1 VKKALAYLPTL
12 PAMQRSPRPGGIAV
26 GNFGTDNLGTGAPA
40 TGNLGTG
47 DFGALPDPGVPA
59 GPPSL
64 PTDPEALVSSALS
77 MLAGHQF
84 TPPPAVDVPLPQLPP
99 LRADASPANVGPLTP
114 TAALPL
120 QLRTLGDGSLCTLPI
135 RYFDAQLLIATYLAD
150 YGRVSALLK
159 DTGVI
164 AVPQGIDKALV
175 AFGCFQYRKTDI
187 GPYNEVGVA
196 VLATA
201 PQSPVPALY
210 VVHLPVNT
218 ALANR
223 AGHEIWGYNKFVA
236 SIDIG
241 ETGNSFAMTIGDANG
256 ATIARFNGTR
266 SASVTMPP
274 NDIVTF
280 SILDGQL
287 IRTVIQMM
295 TPSQLGS
302 GSGFSLQI
310 GESAHPMAAN
320 LRALRLDSLSPVLVQ
335 YAEPFQSMLFP
346 GQVA

>member
-1 VKKALAYLPTL
+1 
-12 PAMQRSPRPGGIAV
+12 
-26 GNFGTDNLGTGAPA
+26 
-40 TGNLGTG
+40 
-47 DFGALPDPGVPA
+47 
-59 GPPSL
+59 
-64 PTDPEALVSSALS
+64 
-77 MLAGHQF
+77 
-84 TPPPAVDVPLPQLPP
+84 
-99 LRADASPANVGPLTP
+99 
-114 TAALPL
+114 
-120 QLRTLGDGSLCTLPI
+120 
-135 RYFDAQLLIATYLAD
+135 
-150 YGRVSALLK
+150 
-159 DTGVI
+159 
-164 AVPQGIDKALV
+164 V

-241 ETGNSFAMTIGDANG
+241 ETGNAFTMTIGDANG
-256 ATIARFNGTR
+256 ATIACFNGTR
-266 SASVTMPP
+266 TAAVTMPP

-295 TPSQLGS
+295 TPSQLSS

-310 GESAHPMAAN
+310 GDSTHPMADN
-320 LRALRLDSLSPVLVQ
+320 LRSLRLDSLTPVLVQ